1 MTLFK
6 RKERYMAKQYSFRQ
20 FRILLRRNG
29 YVFDRFSGDHCIFVN
44 DVNTIS
50 IPFHG
55 KEINRMLAQRLIKE
69 NNLKED

>member
-1 MTLFK
+1 
-6 RKERYMAKQYSFRQ
+6 MAREYTFRD
-20 FRILLRRNG
+20 FRALLRRNG
-29 YVFDRFSGDHCIFVN
+29 YVFQRHSGDHLIFTN

-69 NNLKED
+69 NNLKEN

>member
-1 MTLFK
+1 
-6 RKERYMAKQYSFRQ
+6 MAKEYTFRE
-20 FRILLRRNG
+20 FRALLRRNG
-29 YVFDRFSGDHCIFVN
+29 YVFNRYSGDHVLFTN

-69 NNLKED
+69 NNLKEN

>member
-1 MTLFK
+1 
-6 RKERYMAKQYSFRQ
+6 MAKEYTYRQ
-20 FRILLRRNG
+20 FRTILRKNG
-29 YVFDRFSGDHCIFVN
+29 YVFDRYSGDHCIFSN

-55 KEINRMLAQRLIKE
+55 KEINRMLALRLIKE

>member
-1 MTLFK
+1 
-6 RKERYMAKQYSFRQ
+6 MAKEYTFRD
-20 FRILLRRNG
+20 FRALLRKNG
-29 YVFDRFSGDHCIFVN
+29 YVFQRNSGDHIIFSN

-69 NNLKED
+69 NNLKEN